1 MNTIDDSLSNLE
13 VKIIPPLVVKMKR
26 RKFLLLTIFG
36 LLIGFVAIWYYKL
49 KSSKYSD
56 LRHPLDLTEICDR
69 KTLINIGNTYRK
81 LTDENNE
88 KYLEELLLKDAEIH
102 NTEIKKGLKTKVT
115 EDFNTGNTILI
126 DGWLLS
132 ITEARQCA
140 LLSISEVN

>member
-1 MNTIDDSLSNLE
+1 
-13 VKIIPPLVVKMKR
+13 MKR
-26 RKFLLLTIFG
+26 RKFLLLSLFG
-36 LLIGFVAIWYYKL
+36 LFISLVGIWYYKF
-49 KSSKYSD
+49 KSATARD

-69 KTLINIGNTYRK
+69 KTLINIGNTYRT
-81 LTDENNE
+81 LTDENNK
-88 KYLEELLLKDAEIH
+88 KYLEELLLKDAEIY

-140 LLSISEVN
+140 LLSISEAN

>member
-1 MNTIDDSLSNLE
+1 
-13 VKIIPPLVVKMKR
+13 MKR
-26 RKFLLLTIFG
+26 RKFLLLSLFG
-36 LLIGFVAIWYYKL
+36 LFISLVAIWYYKF
-49 KSSKYSD
+49 KSATARD

-81 LTDENNE
+81 LTDENNK

-102 NTEIKKGLKTKVT
+102 NTEIKIGLKTKVT

-140 LLSISEVN
+140 LLSISEAN